1 MNRVAVLVS
10 HPKRT
15 LAALAAALLAVG
27 VAVGTGANFTAQAA
41 NPGNMFAA
49 GSLSIGNTPTTTIL
63 SASNMIPGSSTNGTV
78 DIENTGTVAGTFS
91 LSRTD
96 LTNSDAGNPLADK
109 LDVVVTDCGTFVGA
123 TPPTCGDGDDVSKY
137 SGTLGA
143 MTSSIGLGT
152 YNPAAKHRY
161 RFVVTL
167 NSSTGDAYQG
177 GSSSATF
184 QWNAVSN

>member
-1 MNRVAVLVS
+1 MNRVAVLIN

-15 LAALAAALLAVG
+15 LGALAAALLAVG

-49 GSLSIGNTPTTTIL
+49 GSLSIANTPTSAIL
-63 SASNMIPGSSTNGTV
+63 TASNMVPGTSTNGTV

-91 LSRTD
+91 LARTD
-96 LTNSDAGNPLADK
+96 LTNSDAANPMAAK
-109 LDVVVTDCGTFVGA
+109 LDLVVTDCGTFVGA
-123 TPPTCGDGDDVSKY
+123 TAPTCGDGDDVEEY
-137 SGTLGA
+137 NGTLAA
-143 MTSSIGLGT
+143 MSSSVGLGT
-152 YNPAAKHRY
+152 YNPAVKHRY

-167 NSSTGDAYQG
+167 NASTSDAYQG
-177 GSSSATF
+177 GTSSATF